1 MPSTRRASLPAT
13 LKTCLAFIVELRK
26 KNRGSER
33 RLTTNFRTVFFRE
46 VKIAVRTM
54 KIHSGTQHMRIDDK
68 DFLARWTCNFNRL
81 THRLPRNH
89 LLTFYC
95 STEPVQQSLSRQD
108 AKSAKKNIFSLVRT
122 WRPLRLCA
130 SDLFSNS
137 VLQNST
143 ENFEYL

>member
-33 RLTTNFRTVFFRE
+33 RLLTNFRTVFFRE

-68 DFLARWTCNFNRL
+68 NFLACRTRNFDRL
-81 THRLPRNH
+81 THRLPHNH
-89 LLTFYC
+89 F
-95 STEPVQQSLSRQD
+95 RFG
-108 AKSAKKNIFSLVRT
+108 FSLLKNLTKVLALTPSKWFGRLECVAE
-122 WRPLRLCA
+122 PLRVR
-130 SDLFSNS
+130 NPP
-137 VLQNST
+137 T
-143 ENFEYL
+143 